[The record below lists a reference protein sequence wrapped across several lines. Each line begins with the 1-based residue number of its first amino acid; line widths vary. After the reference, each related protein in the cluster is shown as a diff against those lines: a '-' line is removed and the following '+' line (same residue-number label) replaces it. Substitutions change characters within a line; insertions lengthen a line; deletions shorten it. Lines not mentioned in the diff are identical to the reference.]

1 MFGLSKV
8 IISNNYTLFASSIV
22 VDFLGHLETNF
33 ISVVHP
39 QANGQEELANKVL
52 LSKIKKKLDINTK
65 GIWGEQ
71 LHEIL

>member
-22 VDFLGHLETNF
+22 VDFLDHLETNF
-33 ISVVHP
+33 ILVVHP